1 MPYTPQNPLI
11 VQSDRSLL
19 LEVDNA
25 LYSAARDG
33 LARFAELEKSPE
45 HIHTYRI
52 TPLSLWNAA
61 SAGVNAADILQ
72 TLERYS
78 KFDLPRNVLTDIEDY
93 ISRFGRVKLIKSEK
107 GDLLLRSDD
116 PMLIAEISR
125 NKRVQPC
132 VLSQPD
138 RNTLQIDP
146 RMRGHVKQAL
156 VLFGY
161 PAEDLAGYTEGAQL
175 KLKLRNA
182 STRDVAAFGLRAYQ
196 ADAIGAFWAGGTVH
210 GGSGVVVLPCGAG
223 KTVVGMG
230 AMAQART
237 HTLILAPS
245 TIAVRQWIAE
255 ILDKTTLTEEEV
267 GEYTGEKKQIRP
279 VTVTTY
285 QILTHAAAGN
295 AAKAASR
302 EAASAADAP
311 PKNGSANAQQNI
323 SDPHYPHFD
332 LFTARDWGLII
343 YDEVHLLPA
352 PIFRITA
359 EIQARRRLGL
369 TATLVREDGRETD
382 VFSLIGPKKYDVPWK
397 DLEKQGWI
405 ATAECTEIRM
415 PLTPEE
421 RMAYMLVED
430 SRIKYRIAAEN
441 PLKVDVLTT
450 LLERHS
456 SDAVLVIG
464 QYIEQLK
471 GIAKEFD
478 APLVT
483 GKTPNNERDRLYSDF
498 RSGALKL
505 LIVSKVA
512 NFAIDLPDANVA
524 IQVSGTFGSRQ
535 EEAQRLGR
543 ILRPKKDGSIANF
556 YTLVTHDTKDQDFST
571 NRQLFLTEQGYRYN
585 IVDAV
590 AIMPDLPAR
599 MAAMQAEF
607 EERKLNEDFDIE
619 ALREKALNRGH
630 ALVEDET
637 EEAKVK
643 PKTRGR
649 KPKVE
654 SKGNGSGNGSETQIK
669 NVAVGAEDQL
679 PTQRKRGR
687 PPKEANNREHLR
699 LVK

>member
-1 MPYTPQNPLI
+1 MTYTPDNPLI

-19 LEVDNA
+19 LEVDNK
-25 LYSAARDG
+25 LYEAARDE

-61 SAGVNAADILQ
+61 SAGIGAEDVLGS
-72 TLERYS
+72 LERYS
-78 KFDLPRNVLTDIEDY
+78 KFDLPGNVLTDIKDY
-93 ISRFGRVKLIKSEK
+93 ISRFGRVKLTKSEA
-107 GDLLLRSDD
+107 GDLLLKADD
-116 PMLIAEISR
+116 PMLIAEIAR
-125 NKRVQPC
+125 NKRIQPH
-132 VLSQPD
+132 VVAQPD

-161 PAEDLAGYTEGAQL
+161 PAEDLAGYTDGAAL
-175 KLKLRNA
+175 PLSLREKTTTEDEPF
-182 STRDVAAFGLRAYQ
+182 SLRPYQ
-196 ADAIGAFWAGGTVH
+196 VNAIGAFWAGGTVH

-223 KTVVGMG
+223 KTLVGMG
-230 AMAQART
+230 AMSQAQT
-237 HTLILAPS
+237 HTLILSPS
-245 TIAVRQWIAE
+245 TIAVRQWISE
-255 ILDKTTLTEEEV
+255 LLDKTTLTADQI
-267 GEYTGEKKQIRP
+267 GEYSGDKKEVKP

-285 QILTHAAAGN
+285 QMLTYRP
-295 AAKAASR
+295 SV
-302 EAASAADAP
+302 SAV
-311 PKNGSANAQQNI
+311 NEETGEVGEF
-323 SDPHYPHFD
+323 PHFD
-332 LFTARDWGLII
+332 IFTKHDWGLII

-352 PIFRITA
+352 PVFRITA

-369 TATLVREDGRETD
+369 TATLVREDERETD

-397 DLEKQGWI
+397 ELEKQGWI
-405 ATAECTEIRM
+405 ATAECTELRM

-421 RMAYMLVED
+421 RMEYMLCDD

-441 PLKVDVLTT
+441 PLKLDVLEA

-456 SDAVLVIG
+456 NDCVLVIG
-464 QYIEQLK
+464 QYISQLK
-471 GIAKEFD
+471 IITAKFG

-483 GKTPNNERDRLYSDF
+483 GKTPNSERDRLYSQF
-498 RSGALKL
+498 REGSLKL

-556 YTLVTHDTKDQDFST
+556 YSLVTHDTKDQDFST

-585 IVDAV
+585 IVDASTIV
-590 AIMPDLPAR
+590 PGLEAKLAQ
-599 MAAMQAEF
+599 MQADF
-607 EERKLNEDFDIE
+607 EQRKLSGEFDIE
-619 ALREKALNRGH
+619 AMLENRRKASEE
-630 ALVEDET
+630 EDG
-637 EEAKVK
+637 ASK
-643 PKTRGR
+643 PKRGR
-649 KPKVE
+649 
-654 SKGNGSGNGSETQIK
+654 SKSKDKDIEQAEAEGLVDTD
-669 NVAVGAEDQL
+669 VAAGAEDQQ
-679 PTQRKRGR
+679 TGHRRRGR
-687 PPKEANNREHLR
+687 PPKQPASREHLR

>member
-1 MPYTPQNPLI
+1 MAYFPQNPLI

-19 LEVDNA
+19 LEVDNS
-25 LYSAARDG
+25 LYEAARDE

-61 SAGVNAADILQ
+61 SAGVNAENILA

-78 KFDLPRNVLTDIEDY
+78 KFDLPRNVLTDIKDY
-93 ISRFGRVKLIKSEK
+93 ISRFGRVKLLKSET

-125 NKRVQPC
+125 NKRIQPF
-132 VLSQPD
+132 VLAHVD
-138 RNTLQIDP
+138 RNTLQVDP

-161 PAEDLAGYTEGAQL
+161 PAEDLAGYAEGTPL
-175 KLKLRNA
+175 HMHLLENT
-182 STRDVAAFGLRAYQ
+182 TRQGEPFGLRPYQ
-196 ADAIGAFWAGGTVH
+196 ADSISAFWAGGSVH

-230 AMAQART
+230 VMSQAQTR
-237 HTLILAPS
+237 TLILAPS
-245 TIAVRQWIAE
+245 TIAVRQWISE
-255 ILDKTTLTEEEV
+255 ILDKTNLTEDQV
-267 GEYTGEKKQIRP
+267 GEYTGEKKEVRP

-285 QILTHAAAGN
+285 QILTYRPSSTAV
-295 AAKAASR
+295 
-302 EAASAADAP
+302 
-311 PKNGSANAQQNI
+311 NGETGEVGEF
-323 SDPHYPHFD
+323 PHFD
-332 LFTARDWGLII
+332 LFTAQDWGLIV

-405 ATAECTEIRM
+405 ATAECEEIRM
-415 PLTPEE
+415 PLPPEE
-421 RMAYMLVED
+421 RMEYVLVED

-441 PLKVDVLTT
+441 PLKMDVLEA
-450 LLERHS
+450 LLERHNE
-456 SDAVLVIG
+456 DCVLVIG
-464 QYIEQLK
+464 QYIGQLK
-471 GIAKEFD
+471 EIAARFN

-483 GKTPNNERDRLYSDF
+483 GKTPNTERDRLYTDF
-498 RSGALKL
+498 RTGKIKL
-505 LIVSKVA
+505 LVVSKVA

-543 ILRPKKDGSIANF
+543 ILRPKKDGSIAHF
-556 YTLVTHDTKDQDFST
+556 YSLVTHDTKDQDFST

-585 IVDAV
+585 IADAV
-590 AIMPDLPAR
+590 TLLPDLPAR

-607 EERKLNEDFDIE
+607 ERKRTEDAEAYSIE
-619 ALREKALNRGH
+619 ALRDKALKKGRNG
-630 ALVEDET
+630 DE
-637 EEAKVK
+637 EEEEK
-643 PKTRGR
+643 PKGRGR
-649 KPKVE
+649 KRKAAAENETALPVE
-654 SKGNGSGNGSETQIK
+654 NTGAQESLV
-669 NVAVGAEDQL
+669 VADDLAAGAEDRQSG
-679 PTQRKRGR
+679 QRRRGR
-687 PPKEANNREHLR
+687 PPKQAANRDHLR